1 MNMLVAAT
9 TLHSL
14 LRRDGAARPTFARA
28 DAMAPADAAALDCGA
43 ETRPLIFRS
52 EAFAEDLD
60 ELLAA

>member
-14 LRRDGAARPTFARA
+14 LRRDGAAGSSFVRA
-28 DAMAPADAAALDCGA
+28 DALAPADDAAADWGA
-43 ETRPLIFRS
+43 DTRPVIFRS

>member
-9 TLHSL
+9 HLHSL
-14 LRRDGAARPTFARA
+14 LRRDGTARSGVDRTGAA
-28 DAMAPADAAALDCGA
+28 APSDDAAIDWRA